1 MDKENFVS
9 SFANENMKL
18 ENIEKYNTLE
28 EALNKNDMIVTG
40 VPISKDKKYIVANYT
55 NLKIKLDFFQQLIFA
70 QSSVVLGQY
79 LLQNLK
85 PQYLANLDCE
95 VHLIDHN

>member
-40 VPISKDKKYIVANYT
+40 VPISKDKKYKVTVVDNVLRHPLYINQIE
-55 NLKIKLDFFQQLIFA
+55 KWEEIKD
-70 QSSVVLGQY
+70 
-79 LLQNLK
+79 
-85 PQYLANLDCE
+85 E
-95 VHLIDHN
+95 

>member
-55 NLKIKLDFFQQLIFA
+55 NLKIKLDF
-70 QSSVVLGQY
+70 
-79 LLQNLK
+79 LQNLK
-85 PQYLANLDCE
+85 NKI
-95 VHLIDHN
+95 LISGMIPDKNHHGML